1 MRKQSPLTPFIAH
14 GIRKMAESGITNL
27 HNKRHILSAPNCKP
41 LQSKGRPLG
50 LEKLAFLFTFYII
63 GCIVSLIT
71 LVIENIYK
79 SFSCRKKTQVSP
91 SMQSHKKEL
100 KIDALHQAIASFLE
114 NNEGNIQ
121 LTTQQIQRMYILIL
135 ELKKIAWNEN
145 LMKYTQYL

>member
-1 MRKQSPLTPFIAH
+1 MAMRKQSPLTPFIAH

-27 HNKRHILSAPNCKP
+27 HTKRHIVSKPNCKP

-63 GCIVSLIT
+63 ACIVSLIT

-79 SFSCRKKTQVSP
+79 SFSCRKKTQDSP

-100 KIDALHQAIASFLE
+100 RRKIDALHQAIASFLD

-121 LTTQQIQRMYILIL
+121 LTNQQIQKMYILLL
-135 ELKKIAWNEN
+135 ELKKIA
-145 LMKYTQYL
+145 